1 MTKSQINELVI
12 YQKNKQYMKTFLA
25 TLLLI
30 ISFQSISQINV
41 GSNFHPG
48 LMAGKLDTNKIEQ
61 LKKSHT
67 IFVYRDIDSVD
78 IKNLKEQITSIWT
91 ISDLQF
97 YNFDEFL
104 LKQKDFDESYSFIT
118 IVGDLKIR
126 TSTYQSGATVE
137 SLIFSLFLN
146 VWKWEN
152 GTRINYARI
161 ELFPSFRTA
170 KQSKEFIRNS
180 SESFNHF
187 IYSNEAI
194 IYNWHTG
201 YLKNALQYVNNSLLK
216 NEDHWMMESVKSDEL
231 KNLSN
236 NTLYVSDEILIKYNY
251 FKDTENEKHD
261 EKKLFKSYKF
271 KYKILTKQD
280 LSEKIQ
286 ESSNPIYYLTYIKSE
301 TRKYLI
307 ILNSVTGEIVYSDYE
322 GNSHNIE
329 SKDLA
334 KLAKVIKKKSK

>member
-1 MTKSQINELVI
+1 
-12 YQKNKQYMKTFLA
+12 MKAILT

-41 GSNFHPG
+41 GSNFHPA
-48 LMAGKLDTNKIEQ
+48 LNAGILDTNQIEQ

-67 IFVYRDIDSVD
+67 IFVYRDVDTIDL
-78 IKNLKEQITSIWT
+78 KNFKEQISSIWT
-91 ISDLQF
+91 ISELEF
-97 YNFDEFL
+97 YSYDEFL
-104 LKQKDFDESYSFIT
+104 SEQNGFDESYSFIT

-126 TSTYQSGATVE
+126 TSTSQNGATME
-137 SLIFSLFLN
+137 SLICSIFLN
-146 VWKWEN
+146 VWKLEK
-152 GTRINYARI
+152 GIQINYARI
-161 ELFPSFRTA
+161 ELFPSFSTA
-170 KQSKEFIRNS
+170 KMSKQLIKNS
-180 SESFNHF
+180 SVNFSRFVYKNS
-187 IYSNEAI
+187 IGV
-194 IYNWHTG
+194 IYNWNTG
-201 YLKNALQYVNNSLLK
+201 YIKNALQYVNNSLLK

-251 FKDTENEKHD
+251 FKDTENEKHN
-261 EKKLFKSYKF
+261 EIKLFKSYRY
-271 KYKILTKQD
+271 KYKILTKEE

-286 ESSNPIYYLTYIKSE
+286 DESPIYYLTYIKSE

-307 ILNSVTGEIVYSDYE
+307 VMNSVTGEIVYSQYE